1 MAINSDQGVEIRKV
15 TLAGATGNVGPAI
28 LKALQDANYE
38 VTVLTRGNG
47 VELNHLPPTSRH
59 SVAKVDYADET
70 SLRTAI
76 QGSDVVVSALPASAL
91 AAQKLLIDASV
102 AVGVKRFFP
111 SEFGS
116 DPSESELRN
125 LPFYSNKLACQ
136 EYVKEAAKTNPGFS
150 YTLLHNGPFLDWS
163 IKVGFFLD
171 LKHHTAT
178 IWDGGDVPISTTNLD
193 TVGKAVVKSIQHFE
207 STKNKDV
214 YVQDIAITQNQLLDM
229 AKRLDAQEWTITA
242 SDTADAKRKALAT
255 LQSPKPDMG
264 SAAINQLCRAIFSR
278 EAKPAFTKLDNELLG
293 IPQMTKSEVQ
303 ALIKSFIATEQQP
316 TQNL

>member
-1 MAINSDQGVEIRKV
+1 MSITSAQGIEIRKV

-28 LKALQDANYE
+28 LRALQDANYE

-47 VELNHLPPTSRH
+47 AELKQLPSTFKH
-59 SVAKVDYADET
+59 SVAKVDYANVE

-76 QGSDVVVSALPASAL
+76 RGSDVVVSALPAKAL
-91 AAQKLLIDASV
+91 SAQKLLIDASV

-116 DPSESELRN
+116 DPSEPELRN

-136 EYVKEAAKTNPGFS
+136 EYVKEAAKTNTGFS

-163 IKVGFFLD
+163 IEQGFFLN
-171 LKHHTAT
+171 LKQRTAT

-193 TVGKAVVKSIQHFE
+193 TVGKAVVKSLQHFE
-207 STKNKDV
+207 STKNMDI

-229 AKRLDAQEWTITA
+229 AKHLTTGEWTITT
-242 SDTADAKRKALAT
+242 SDTATAKREALEM
-255 LQSPKPDMG
+255 LQRPNPDMG
-264 SAAINQLCRAIFSR
+264 FAAINQLCRAIFSR
-278 EAKPAFTKLDNELLG
+278 EAKPAFTKLDNESLG
-293 IPQMTKSEVQ
+293 LPQMTMSDVQ
-303 ALIKSFIATEQQP
+303 ALINKFVATG
-316 TQNL
+316 